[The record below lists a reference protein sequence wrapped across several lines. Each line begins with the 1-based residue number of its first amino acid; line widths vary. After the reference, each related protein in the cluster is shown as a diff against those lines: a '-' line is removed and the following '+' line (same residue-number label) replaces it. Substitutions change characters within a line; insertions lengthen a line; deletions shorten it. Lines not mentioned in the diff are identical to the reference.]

1 VISILV
7 DYRGRNVRL
16 TGERLVHIRNHAEMI
31 GLEPLLATALR
42 QPAVVIESRSDP
54 TVLLYYYVLA
64 EPRVGVRWMCVVVKY
79 LEQDAFVLTAYL
91 TDRPKKGRQ
100 LWPAM

>member
-1 VISILV
+1 MTSTLP

-16 TGERLVHIRNHAEMI
+16 TDERLAHIQNHPEMI
-31 GLEPLLATALR
+31 GLEPLLAMALR
-42 QPAVVIESRSDP
+42 EPAVVIESPSDSS
-54 TVLLYYYVLA
+54 VLLYYYVLA

-79 LEQDAFVLTAYL
+79 LEEDAFVLTAYL